1 MMHIGLQNKTRSEV
15 CRILNTVLA
24 DEFVLS
30 TRTKNYHWNV
40 TGPHFQQLH
49 ALFGEQYRRLDD
61 LVDRIAERVRALGG
75 NPPGTL
81 VGFLRFTRLSEHPE
95 VDLSAAEMVDGLL
108 GDHEFL
114 IRDLREDLVRH
125 PELRLDAGTTDFLT
139 GVLQEHEATAWTLRS
154 FHGKQANL
162 KSWLNEQDKV
172 PYKTE
177 VPREV
182 VVGATGQ
189 GEAT

>member
-1 MMHIGLQNKTRSEV
+1 MIQIGLQNETRSEV
-15 CRILNTVLA
+15 CRILNTLLA

-30 TRTKNYHWNV
+30 TRTKSYHWNV

-49 ALFGEQYRRLDD
+49 ALFGDQYRRLDD

-81 VGFLRFTRLSEHPE
+81 VGFLRFARLSEHPE
-95 VDLSAAEMVDGLL
+95 VHLSAGEMVDGLL
-108 GDHEFL
+108 EDHELL
-114 IRDLREDLVRH
+114 IRDLREDLERH
-125 PELRLDAGTTDFLT
+125 PGLRLDAGTTDFLT
-139 GVLQEHEATAWTLRS
+139 GILQEHEATAWMLRS
-154 FHGKQANL
+154 FHGKKANL
-162 KSWLNEQDKV
+162 KSWLNEQEKV

-182 VVGATGQ
+182 LVGATAQ
-189 GEAT
+189 GEVT